1 VSATEETRPR
11 HTGHLSH
18 HSAVRHGEVR
28 FIPALAIVVAA
39 LSYAALPHDL
49 LFVPRWLIPGVEAA
63 LLVALVLVNPRRLT
77 TETKLS
83 RVASLFLVSLIILT
97 NTVSLAL
104 LLRDLTSAQPTAGR
118 DLLLAAAQVWGTN
131 MIAFALVF
139 WELDRGGAVARL
151 PSSDVPAQRH
161 DFLFPQDDP
170 DTARLAMGS
179 SDGLWMPVFVDY
191 LYLSMTN
198 SIAFSPTDTLPLT
211 TRAKVLMAFESLAA
225 MITSLLVIARAV
237 NIIA

>member
-1 VSATEETRPR
+1 MTATEQARPR

-18 HSAVRHGEVR
+18 HAAVRHGEVR
-28 FIPALAIVVAA
+28 FIPALAVIAAA

-49 LFVPRWLIPGVEAA
+49 LFVPRWLIPGGETV
-63 LLVALVLVNPRRLT
+63 LLVALVMVNPRRLT

-83 RVASLFLVSLIILT
+83 RISSLVLVALIILT
-97 NTVSLAL
+97 NTVSLVL
-104 LLRDLTSAQPTAGR
+104 LLRQLTSANPTAGR
-118 DLLLAAAQVWGTN
+118 DLLVAAAQVWGTN

-151 PSSDVPAQRH
+151 PSSDVPTQRH

-170 DTARLAMGS
+170 DTAKLAMGS
-179 SDGLWMPVFVDY
+179 VDGIWMPVFVDY

-211 TRAKVLMAFESLAA
+211 SRAKLLMAFESLAA